1 MRFNKDVGFI
11 KLYNGVIP
19 QLFEVLT
26 TSEMNVF
33 LKLIEYIGYDCLLRD
48 HKTTLCMRD
57 IVNIVGIEYSS
68 LRKIMPQLERK
79 GIIKSIPNTN
89 GTKKQNKYLVN
100 PYLVFRGKDISKD
113 ILDLFRDTKWA
124 THIRNAERHFDA
136 T

>member
-1 MRFNKDVGFI
+1 MS
-11 KLYNGVIP
+11 

-33 LKLIEYIGYDCLLRD
+33 LKLIDYIGYDDCLLRD
-48 HKTTLCMRD
+48 HKKILCMQD
-57 IVNIVGIEYSS
+57 IADIVGIEYSS
-68 LRKIMPQLERK
+68 LRKIMPQLEHK

-100 PYLVFRGKDISKD
+100 PFLVFRGRDINKD
-113 ILDLFRDTKWA
+113 ILDLFSDTKWA
-124 THIRNAERHFDA
+124 TQIRNAERHFDA